1 MSGNVG
7 DAPAGAQMPTSGPSS
22 PPEGAPMDPALQ
34 AQAQILAAALQQ
46 LLPKQ
51 PSIAT
56 GKQPVRVKV
65 LPTDTGRTS
74 VVMTFDPA
82 KNGLVFLT

>member
-1 MSGNVG
+1 MSEDAG
-7 DAPAGAQMPTSGPSS
+7 DVAPGAHLPASVPSS
-22 PPEGAPMDPALQ
+22 PAGDEPIPDPMLQ
-34 AQAQILAAALQQ
+34 AQAQSLATALQQ

-65 LPTDTGRTS
+65 LPTDTG
-74 VVMTFDPA
+74 DP
-82 KNGLVFLT
+82 LSC